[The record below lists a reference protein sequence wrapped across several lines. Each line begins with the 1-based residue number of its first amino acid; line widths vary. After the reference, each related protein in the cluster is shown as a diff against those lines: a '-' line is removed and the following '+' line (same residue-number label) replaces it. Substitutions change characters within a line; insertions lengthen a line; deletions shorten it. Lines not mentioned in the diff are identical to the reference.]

1 MQAPPS
7 TNAANKRRSADSF
20 FSQLSAAA
28 AAGCPEG
35 EEGGRS
41 ASRPARPRVRS
52 TEPCATPATVPED
65 SSAEAANRAA
75 AVATAET
82 AETAKEQE
90 NRDRLEGSPNAT
102 DRRRASRRAENAP
115 ASNRPAQQWV
125 RPDWMTPEPHA
136 LDRNALP
143 RRALKQNAPGNAAEL
158 GPALY
163 EVLRTATE
171 EKPEALRRAVERAE
185 ETGGAGL
192 AHDASNLLAALMLYS
207 ELLAFPDVLPARHRH
222 YADDLKLLAERSH
235 TLINRL
241 VAFGGAVDRERPV
254 VKGPASLV
262 DVLMHCEGLLST
274 LSRGSLQVTFGAQ
287 AALPVAIAAESLERI
302 LVNLV
307 KNATQATRDG
317 GAVRIGVGLLKD
329 SKDTKDTRPALMPE
343 PQAILPGAAAKSQTA
358 HLPLAP
364 SRYGSV
370 RRIVGRS
377 GAHNGNRSHKQSEA
391 RTMVLTVDDSGRGMT
406 EQEVQRLLNP
416 LASGPGQRQGIGLRV
431 VRELVAASGGRL
443 LIESRVGVG
452 TRVEIQWPVAEG
464 EGVGRPQT
472 TASAAALAESVVV
485 ACMETAAEPVDAS
498 GPSCFT
504 GTAAL
509 EGGLSEAERRL
520 LTRQPGRQGKRVASS
535 GSPDFSSFNHDS
547 KGAIA
552 C

>member
-1 MQAPPS
+1 MQAPSS
-7 TNAANKRRSADSF
+7 TNAAKKSRSADSF

-28 AAGCPEG
+28 AADRTAGVEADL
-35 EEGGRS
+35 S
-41 ASRPARPRVRS
+41 AGKPARLRVRS
-52 TEPCATPATVPED
+52 SESESRESRESRST
-65 SSAEAANRAA
+65 AA
-75 AVATAET
+75 AVPQESSATQA
-82 AETAKEQE
+82 AKAAEQE
-90 NRDRLEGSPNAT
+90 GRAGVEGTPSVT
-102 DRRRASRRAENAP
+102 DRRSASRRAEDGP
-115 ASNRPAQQWV
+115 ASNRPGQEWV
-125 RPDWMTPEPHA
+125 RPDWMSHEAHA
-136 LDRNALP
+136 LERNALP
-143 RRALKQNAPGNAAEL
+143 RRALTQTAQGRAAEL
-158 GPALY
+158 GPALD
-163 EVLRTATE
+163 EVLRAAAE
-171 EKPEALRRAVERAE
+171 EKPEALRRAVEKVE

-207 ELLAFPDVLPARHRH
+207 ELLSFPDVLPARHRH

-287 AALPVAIAAESLERI
+287 AALPIAIAAEPLERI

-317 GAVRIGVGLLKD
+317 GAVRIAVGLLKD
-329 SKDTKDTRPALMPE
+329 SQNTHRALVLQPD
-343 PQAILPGAAAKSQTA
+343 AILPGAGTKSETA

-364 SRYGSV
+364 PRYGAV
-370 RRIVGRS
+370 RRIGGRS
-377 GAHNGNRSHKQSEA
+377 GARHGSRSEA

-406 EQEVQRLLNP
+406 EPEVQRLLNP

-431 VRELVAASGGRL
+431 VRELVAASGGQLR
-443 LIESRVGVG
+443 IESRVGVG
-452 TRVEIQWPVAEG
+452 TRVEIHWPVAEG
-464 EGVGRPQT
+464 EAAERPET
-472 TASAAALAESVVV
+472 TASGESIATAAALASAAALPESGGV
-485 ACMETAAEPVDAS
+485 AAMEMAAEPAS
-498 GPSCFT
+498 TPNCFT

-535 GSPDFSSFNHDS
+535 GSPDFNSFNHGS